1 MAKKSTSLLGYL
13 FVIGCAITAVGFVL
27 PIFSANILGIAKA
40 SVNGF
45 DLVGKGDSLM
55 KVAALL
61 VFIGAVAGIV
71 FEFVPV
77 GGVSNLLKL
86 IALVISI
93 AGGLYCFFNTSDVGL
108 KLAAKVLSVGFYAII
123 AGWIVALVGWL
134 LGKK

>member
-1 MAKKSTSLLGYL
+1 
-13 FVIGCAITAVGFVL
+13 
-27 PIFSANILGIAKA
+27 
-40 SVNGF
+40 
-45 DLVGKGDSLM
+45 M